1 MTKPEPA
8 IRMIDLNEQ
17 LLVVTLD
24 RSGVMRT
31 SVRGM
36 CNDMAAS
43 VLRGL
48 AEQLEADHPPF
59 PCDWDEQRDAPA
71 PAYRPAE
78 PLPSEGAR
86 LDRAAKVWTDGA
98 GHAWDLS
105 VPWEDSTSL
114 QWVWSKRMDTSGVP
128 IMKTT
133 SYGKTIT
140 EPLDVLRAAAGPLK
154 PVAGE
159 QR

>member
-1 MTKPEPA
+1 MTTPDPA

-17 LLVVTLD
+17 LLVITLD
-24 RSGVMRT
+24 KSGVMRT
-31 SVRGM
+31 SIRGM
-36 CNDMAAS
+36 CADVAAS

-48 AEQLEADHPPF
+48 AEQLAADHPPF
-59 PCDWDEQRDAPA
+59 PCHWDEQRDAPA

-78 PLPSEGAR
+78 PLPTEGAR
-86 LDRAAKVWTDGA
+86 LDFAAKVWTDGA

-114 QWVWSKRMDTSGVP
+114 RWTWTKRMDTSGVP
-128 IMKTT
+128 IMQSTA
-133 SYGKTIT
+133 YGETAT
-140 EPLDVLRAAAGPLK
+140 ESLDVLRAAAGPLT